1 MIKVVLGDITEL
13 EVDAIVNAANSHL
26 MVGGGVDYAIHQAA
40 GPGLK
45 NEIDSQSKHLEPGEV
60 LLTSGYRLPAKY
72 VIHTV
77 APRWS
82 GGNDVEF
89 EVLFNCYANSIELA
103 LEKRLSSIAFPAL
116 GTGAFGVPVEV
127 SAEAAVRAIAEF
139 DLSDDFKVVL
149 CCYSQDDFDTY
160 TSTIQSI
167 IDEAEQERKLPD
179 CAICFWPLMPIVYGM
194 LAPSDK
200 DDFIAGGCSIMPG
213 APQVGCKNCGWEG
226 ENQDIQIK
234 SKGVV
239 FAVLDDVDKR
249 FAGGAIYEPGRRA
262 TSYCAIIPG
271 GAELPIWDLHDIKKM
286 WAKAKNP
293 SLWIAQEDELME
305 GTMRQM
311 TSKHYRDVTAEVMEF
326 VGFRRIAEFP
336 RLEENS

>member
-1 MIKVVLGDITEL
+1 MVRVVLGDITEL
-13 EVDAIVNAANSHL
+13 EVDAIVNAANSQL

-45 NEIDSQSKHLEPGEV
+45 NEIDSQAKYLNPGEV

-82 GGNDVEF
+82 GGDDAEF
-89 EVLFNCYANSIELA
+89 DVLFTCYAESIELA
-103 LEKRLSSIAFPAL
+103 LKKGLSSIAFPAL

-139 DLSDDFKVVL
+139 DLSDEFEVIL
-149 CCYSQDDFDTY
+149 CCYSQDDYETY
-160 TSTIQSI
+160 ASTIQRTL
-167 IDEAEQERKLPD
+167 DEAKQERKLPD

-213 APQVGCKNCGWEG
+213 APQIGCKNCGWEG
-226 ENQDIQIK
+226 ENPISEDSREIMT
-234 SKGVV
+234 
-239 FAVLDDVDKR
+239 FAVLDQEKKR
-249 FAGGAIYEPGRRA
+249 FAGGVGYKVGRPDSPWTIVPGSPEYGVR
-262 TSYCAIIPG
+262 T
-271 GAELPIWDLHDIKKM
+271 LHEMREAWSRIEDK
-286 WAKAKNP
+286 
-293 SLWIAQEDELME
+293 SLWLAEEKDLM
-305 GTMRQM
+305 GDTVSNLVSRP
-311 TSKHYRDVTAEVMEF
+311 YADVTSEVMEF
-326 VGFRRIAEFP
+326 AGFRRVRDFP
-336 RLEENS
+336 RFEERA

>member
-45 NEIDSQSKHLEPGEV
+45 NEIDSQAKHLEPGEV
-60 LLTSGYRLPAKY
+60 LLTSGYRLPARY

-103 LEKRLSSIAFPAL
+103 LRKSLSSIAFPAL

-139 DLSDDFKVVL
+139 DLSDEFKVVL

-160 TSTIQSI
+160 TSTIQRI
-167 IDEAEQERKLPD
+167 IDEAVQERKLPD

-234 SKGVV
+234 SKELV
-239 FAVLDDVDKR
+239 FAVVDEDDKR
-249 FAGGAIYEPGRRA
+249 FCGGALYEVGQP
-262 TSYCAIIPG
+262 SSFLAILPG
-271 GAELPIWDLHDIKKM
+271 GAEFPRWDLKDIHTL
-286 WAKAKNP
+286 WAKAKRP
-293 SLWIAQEDELME
+293 SYWYAAREEILPDAFFKLGNQK
-305 GTMRQM
+305 QASV
-311 TSKHYRDVTAEVMEF
+311 TSEVMEF
-326 VGFRRIAEFP
+326 IGFSRVAGYP
-336 RLEENS
+336 RFDGRV

>member
-1 MIKVVLGDITEL
+1 MVRVVLGDITEL
-13 EVDAIVNAANSHL
+13 EVDAIVNAANSQL

-45 NEIDSQSKHLEPGEV
+45 NEIDSQAKYLNPGEV

-82 GGNDVEF
+82 GGDDAEF
-89 EVLFNCYANSIELA
+89 DVLFTCYAECIGLA
-103 LEKRLSSIAFPAL
+103 LKKGLSSIAFPAL

-139 DLSDDFKVVL
+139 DLSDEFEVIL
-149 CCYSQDDFDTY
+149 CCYSQDDYETY
-160 TSTIQSI
+160 TSTIQRI
-167 IDEAEQERKLPD
+167 LYEAKQERKLPD

-213 APQVGCKNCGWEG
+213 APQIGCKNCGWEG
-226 ENQDIQIK
+226 ENSNSEDSREIMT
-234 SKGVV
+234 
-239 FAVLDDVDKR
+239 FAVLDQEKKR
-249 FAGGAIYEPGRRA
+249 FAGGVGYKVGRPDSPWTIVPGSPEYGVR
-262 TSYCAIIPG
+262 T
-271 GAELPIWDLHDIKKM
+271 LHEMREEWSKIEGK
-286 WAKAKNP
+286 
-293 SLWIAQEDELME
+293 SLWLAKEGDLM
-305 GTMRQM
+305 GDTVGNLVSRR
-311 TSKHYRDVTAEVMEF
+311 YADVTPEVMEF
-326 VGFRRIAEFP
+326 AGFSRVRDFP
-336 RLEENS
+336 RFEERT